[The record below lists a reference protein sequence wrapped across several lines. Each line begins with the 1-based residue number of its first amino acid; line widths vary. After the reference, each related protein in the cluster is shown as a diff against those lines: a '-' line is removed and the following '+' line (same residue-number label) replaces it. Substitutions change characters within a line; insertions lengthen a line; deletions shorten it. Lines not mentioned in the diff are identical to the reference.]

1 MQTVRITNTF
11 IVLTLKVEGKERSL
25 AKKSVDLIIKFQ
37 FMTKTVPGTYVCPYT
52 EDYYIVTQKT
62 FFLNFLF
69 GKKKSH
75 FKIDTTQCNG

>member
-52 EDYYIVTQKT
+52 EEYYIVTQKT
-62 FFLNFLF
+62 FFLNLLF

>member
-11 IVLTLKVEGKERSL
+11 IVLTVKVEGKERSL

-62 FFLNFLF
+62 FFLNLLF

>member
-11 IVLTLKVEGKERSL
+11 VVLTVKVEGKERSL

>member
-11 IVLTLKVEGKERSL
+11 IVLTVKVEGKERSL

>member
-11 IVLTLKVEGKERSL
+11 IVLTVKVEGKERSL

-37 FMTKTVPGTYVCPYT
+37 LMTKTVPGTYVCPYT

-62 FFLNFLF
+62 FFLNLLF

>member
-62 FFLNFLF
+62 FFLNLLF

>member
-11 IVLTLKVEGKERSL
+11 IVLTVKVEGKERSL

-52 EDYYIVTQKT
+52 EEYYIVTQKT
-62 FFLNFLF
+62 FFLNLLF

>member
-25 AKKSVDLIIKFQ
+25 AKKTVDLIIKFQ
-37 FMTKTVPGTYVCPYT
+37 FMTKTVPGTYVRPYT

-62 FFLNFLF
+62 FFLNLLF